1 MGWKESTE
9 SGLEVEEGSKK
20 PGARK
25 SPPRTTERRKTNVY
39 VNETLEKH
47 KPWPKVSV

>member
-1 MGWKESTE
+1 MGWKEPTE

-20 PGARK
+20 TGARK
-25 SPPRTTERRKTNVY
+25 SPPRTTERRKTNVR
-39 VNETLEKH
+39 VNETLEEH